1 MHTLTLHELNSITKC
16 GISKIFLHND
26 QVHYFFNT
34 WILKHSLCL
43 ACNSIRKSKVSH
55 YSAGIIWWTDE
66 ISCFDFTLRLVWA
79 SIAIINATCKFE
91 HCSHFRVES
100 PLTSKLKLLTKRK
113 HHIDVKSVHTFVLF
127 EHSGVLQ
134 KLVESFW
141 FPINNQIDKAKYKF
155 TYILFCLDVINSIIS
170 S

>member
-1 MHTLTLHELNSITKC
+1 
-16 GISKIFLHND
+16 
-26 QVHYFFNT
+26 
-34 WILKHSLCL
+34 
-43 ACNSIRKSKVSH
+43 
-55 YSAGIIWWTDE
+55 
-66 ISCFDFTLRLVWA
+66 
-79 SIAIINATCKFE
+79 
-91 HCSHFRVES
+91 
-100 PLTSKLKLLTKRK
+100 LTKRK
-113 HHIDVKSVHTFVLF
+113 HHIYVKTVHTFVLF